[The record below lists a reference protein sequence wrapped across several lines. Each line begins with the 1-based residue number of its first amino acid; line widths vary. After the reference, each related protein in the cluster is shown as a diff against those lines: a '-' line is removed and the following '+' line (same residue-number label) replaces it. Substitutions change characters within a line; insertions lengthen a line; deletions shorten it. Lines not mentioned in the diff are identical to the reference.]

1 VSVAGLA
8 GKLRDYAGTAMALGT
23 GPGAKLSIFW
33 RQTKNVRVRFGL
45 GAYHPDRTF
54 AIDTS
59 YGRLHL
65 RDNFGDITNLP
76 GLLYHQVYRVPV
88 ALPAGAI
95 LDVGA
100 NIGLA
105 AAWLAHTFPGRP
117 IHCFEPLVENVAM
130 VRKNCPGARV
140 STVAVG
146 REPGRMTLRV
156 DPDGVMASSIP
167 TRWETG
173 ERDLEVI
180 TLDDYTS
187 GHEPGPIAL
196 LKMDTEGMELDI
208 LDGAT
213 DTLARTHAAV
223 METHGRD
230 RHAGCIERLEQA
242 GFVVGRDEF
251 DGATGLLF
259 VSRPAPADASARAR
273 TASRAE

>member
-1 VSVAGLA
+1 MGLA
-8 GKLRDYAGTAMALGT
+8 GKLRDYAGTALALGT
-23 GPGAKLSIFW
+23 DAGAKLTIFW
-33 RQTKNVRVRFGL
+33 RQTKNARVRFGF
-45 GAYHPDRTF
+45 GAHHPDRTF
-54 AIDTS
+54 TIDTS

-76 GLLYHQVYRVPV
+76 GLLYHEVYQVPV
-88 ALPAGAI
+88 ALPPGAI

-105 AAWLAHTFPGRP
+105 AAWLARTFPGRP

-140 STVAVG
+140 SAVAVG
-146 REPGRMTLRV
+146 REPGRTTLRV
-156 DPDGVMASSIP
+156 DPDGVMASAIP
-167 TRWETG
+167 TRWKTG

-180 TLDDYTS
+180 TLDDYTRE
-187 GHEPGPIAL
+187 HEPGAIAL

-208 LDGAT
+208 LDGAAE
-213 DTLARTHAAV
+213 TLARTHAAV

-230 RHAGCIERLEQA
+230 RHAGCIERLERA

-251 DGATGLLF
+251 EGATGLLF
-259 VSRPAPADASARAR
+259 VSRPVAAGANPRARAVGR
-273 TASRAE
+273 SE